1 MDINLAVIG
10 GTGFYHP
17 DILKGSKEITIKT
30 IFGKVELIAGTYR
43 GVSLAF
49 LARHGSQHVLPPH
62 RINYRANIA
71 ALKEI
76 GAQRVLSATA
86 VGSLREQLKPGTPVI
101 TDQFIDFTKNR
112 RQTFY
117 EGEDEQGVVH
127 TDFTDPYCPQLR
139 EHLKTILHDRGVS
152 FAGKGTYL
160 CTEGPRYETPAEI
173 KAFALLGADLVGM
186 TNVPEVTLAR
196 EAGLCY
202 ANLSLVTNYA
212 AGISP
217 HPLSHQEVVEMMQ
230 AKLSLIREIFMETL
244 VSLPPER
251 SCRCRQKEEYPLGRQ
266 E

>member
-1 MDINLAVIG
+1 MEINLAVIG

-17 DILKGSKEITIKT
+17 DILEDNREISIKT
-30 IFGKVELIAGTYR
+30 TFGEVQLITGTYQ
-43 GVSLAF
+43 SQPLAF
-49 LARHGSQHVLPPH
+49 LARHGRQHALPPH

-86 VGSLREQLKPGTPVI
+86 VGSLKEQLTPGTLVI

-112 RQTFY
+112 RHTFY
-117 EGEDEQGVVH
+117 DGENEKGVVH
-127 TDFTDPYCPQLR
+127 TDFTNPYCPQIR
-139 EHLKTILHDRGVS
+139 EHLKTVLHSKGIP
-152 FAGKGTYL
+152 FAGQGTYL

-173 KAFALLGADLVGM
+173 RAFALWGADLVGM

-202 ANLSLVTNYA
+202 ANLSLVTNFA

-217 HPLSHQEVVEMMQ
+217 HPLSHQEVVVMMQ
-230 AKLSLIREIFMETL
+230 EKLNLIREIFMETL

-251 SCRCRQKEEYPLGRQ
+251 KCRCWQKEEFALGK
-266 E
+266 

>member
-1 MDINLAVIG
+1 MNIDLAIIG

-17 DILKGSKEITIKT
+17 GILKDSKEITINT
-30 IFGKVELIAGTYR
+30 AFGETQLIAGTYK
-43 GVSLAF
+43 GVAMAF
-49 LARHGSQHVLPPH
+49 LARHGREHAVPPH

-86 VGSLREQLKPGTPVI
+86 VGSLKEQLPPGVLVI

-112 RQTFY
+112 KLTFY
-117 EGEDEQGVVH
+117 EGEEENGVVH
-127 TDFTDPYCPQLR
+127 TDFTTPYCPQIR
-139 EHLKTILHDRGVS
+139 EHLKTKLNNKGIF
-152 FAGKGTYL
+152 FAERGTYI

-173 KAFALLGADLVGM
+173 QAFALWGADIVGM

-202 ANLSLVTNYA
+202 ANLSLVTNFA

-217 HPLSHQEVVEMMQ
+217 RPLNHQEVVEMMEE
-230 AKLSLIREIFMETL
+230 KLDIIRGVFMETL

-251 SCRCRQKEEYPLGRQ
+251 KCHCWQKEDFPLGQ
-266 E
+266 